1 MSEIRAEHQV
11 AVLLTERAET
21 LAVVEA
27 SSGGLIASRLTA
39 IPGSSAWFIGG
50 VVAYSAESRRRWLGI
65 EPEATRQI
73 GSVSAEAALVLAR
86 AAREVLRT
94 TWAVAETGIAGPQVG
109 RRSSKPVGL
118 TYVAVAGLFAGQNV
132 ERVVEVFTGLG
143 EREGNRRAF
152 ADAALSLLL
161 ACLEQLSEGST

>member
-1 MSEIRAEHQV
+1 
-11 AVLLTERAET
+11 
-21 LAVVEA
+21 
-27 SSGGLIASRLTA
+27 
-39 IPGSSAWFIGG
+39 
-50 VVAYSAESRRRWLGI
+50 
-65 EPEATRQI
+65 
-73 GSVSAEAALVLAR
+73 VSAEAALVLAR